1 MGLLPTISAG
11 KFNLILMF
19 FLSLLLMFVL
29 CFKRK
34 KGLLYNNVL
43 AIIAA
48 LLMGLSKT
56 CNSYEMI
63 IIGRFFI
70 GLNCG
75 LNSGLCPTYITEI
88 APIAIRG
95 SIGTLFQ

>member
-1 MGLLPTISAG
+1 
-11 KFNLILMF
+11 
-19 FLSLLLMFVL
+19 
-29 CFKRK
+29 
-34 KGLLYNNVL
+34 
-43 AIIAA
+43 
-48 LLMGLSKT
+48 MGLSKVS
-56 CNSYEMI
+56 NSYEMI
-63 IIGRFFI
+63 IIGRFII